1 MARIAQLARLTLIS
15 DVTDVWKAATQCADF
30 AEYIAQ
36 RDGFEVSMIGSY
48 HALLAVRPWA
58 TVGIESAP
66 WRVIR
71 SAMARL
77 GY

>member
-1 MARIAQLARLTLIS
+1 MTRTADLARLTLTS
-15 DVTDVWKAATQCADF
+15 NVVDVWKAATQCFEF

-36 RDGFEVSMIGSY
+36 RDGFDISVLGSY

-58 TVGIESAP
+58 TVGVEAAP

-71 SAMARL
+71 AAMARL

>member
-1 MARIAQLARLTLIS
+1 MSRNIALTRLTLTS
-15 DVTDVWKAATQCADF
+15 NVTDVWKAASQCRGF
-30 AEYIAQ
+30 AEFIAQ
-36 RDGFEVSMIGSY
+36 RDGFEISTLGAY

-58 TVGIESAP
+58 TVGVESAP

-71 SAMARL
+71 SAMFRL